1 MTNTLETSVAFWRI
15 PGRKLALSSID
26 KGAPTT
32 IFFLHGL
39 GGNRQQWRLQWNY
52 YAEKDV
58 NMVAWD
64 CFAHGDSA
72 RSKHQ
77 KDFDSECSLKDLAA
91 VLDAFPS
98 RRKLIVAHS
107 FGCRLV
113 MEWLANLH
121 ETGQSVPVDGLVLLG
136 PASLAPS
143 LKGPLFGNWL
153 DRLPLWIVSLGKP
166 WLQKRFEK
174 LAWHTGTNPELLRTE
189 RRATRRNSLFMIN
202 AVRSGARPINQESL
216 RHISIPAHIVAGE
229 QDGIVPVTEI
239 RKLHALLPTSTLDV
253 FSGCGHQIMLE
264 RPSDVN
270 DIIERELRR
279 ISDAEGNAA

>member
-1 MTNTLETSVAFWRI
+1 MTNTLETSAAFSRT
-15 PGRKLALSSID
+15 PGRELALFSIN
-26 KGAPTT
+26 KGAPIT

-39 GGNRQQWRLQWNY
+39 GGNRRQWRLQWNY

-64 CFAHGDSA
+64 CFGHGDSA

-121 ETGQSVPVDGLVLLG
+121 ATGQSAPVDGLVLLG

-143 LKGPLFGNWL
+143 LKSPLFGSWL
-153 DRLPLWIVSLGKP
+153 DHLPLWIVSLGRP

-174 LAWHTGTNPELLRTE
+174 LAWHTGTRQEILRTE
-189 RRATRRNSLFMIN
+189 RRAARRNSLFMIN
-202 AVRSGARPINQESL
+202 AVRSGARPINHESL
-216 RHISIPAHIVAGE
+216 RHVSIPAHIVSGE
-229 QDGIVPVTEI
+229 QDGIVPVEAS
-239 RKLHALLPTSTLDV
+239 RKLHALLPSSTLDV
-253 FSGCGHQIMLE
+253 LSDCGHQIMLE
-264 RPSDVN
+264 RPTDVN

-279 ISDAEGNAA
+279 ITDREGNDP